1 MVMEEGK
8 LVGFDSHDNLVKNNP
23 TYKELFSAWNLV
35 N

>member
-1 MVMEEGK
+1 MDDGK
-8 LVGFDSHDNLVKNNP
+8 LVGFDNHTNLLEQNE